1 MEDFKL
7 KIYEEEQGRS
17 FNAIR
22 PVSKIN
28 RETILKEIASLI

>member
-28 RETILKEIASLI
+28 RKQS